1 MTRIRRLYSDL
12 TVSGVG
18 RLEDWRTGE
27 TWDVMDSKHAA
38 VVIKLLLSDKRDAGN
53 AMLNTEIKT
62 YSNNLS
68 TCNAPIGV
76 TLLW

>member
-38 VVIKLLLSDKRDAGN
+38 VIIKELFSDKRDAGN
-53 AMLNTEIKT
+53 AMLNT
-62 YSNNLS
+62 
-68 TCNAPIGV
+68 
-76 TLLW
+76 